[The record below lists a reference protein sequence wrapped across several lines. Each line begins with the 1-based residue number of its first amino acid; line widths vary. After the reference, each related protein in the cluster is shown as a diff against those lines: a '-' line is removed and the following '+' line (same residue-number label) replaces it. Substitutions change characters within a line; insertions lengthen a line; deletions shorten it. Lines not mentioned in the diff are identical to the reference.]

1 MVLSLPVPSFRSSTT
16 SPPLPA
22 GDNHQSATITE
33 ALRNNPFGITL
44 RSRSATAATASPAP
58 DKTQDQKELN
68 DALETLARIFPDVK
82 IEVFR
87 ELLVRFDGLSRLQ
100 VCVEQLLRH
109 KEEWVAGRWN
119 VPTASA
125 GSGDD
130 AVVPSPLDAGGEE
143 GGVPRNELFRT
154 DEYKASVKS
163 ALSKEFSSLSKSA
176 VDAVLAE
183 VNFCYIRAR
192 PTLRDLASKTWR
204 ATFNSMFPFKN
215 KKDKQDHPLVLW
227 KRQPDGE
234 LGPILKDTGCGEL
247 NRELHEALVAPML
260 RTRREEREARDLSLA
275 EKLNELEATAAN
287 AIYECEC
294 CLMEVTF
301 ERISTCSDNSHVICY
316 GCIQRTVQEAV
327 FGQGWSKS
335 VDVGRATLKCI
346 APFGH
351 EACHGN
357 LNSEIVKRAVFLDK
371 AGSETYLKFEGRLAS
386 EALLKSQLKLIR
398 CPCCSYAEV
407 DSAYHCPPEGIKW
420 HFRRQNVGDT
430 IILILIL
437 LDLIPLLLIP
447 VLVLFLIDPALVP
460 MILRNA
466 VLSLCLKARRKTFNC
481 SNPACRRI
489 SCIDCQKPWRDPHVC
504 HEPLLLDLRATVEA
518 ARTAAV
524 KRTCPRCGLSF
535 VKSSGCNKLTCV
547 CGYSMCYLCRKGLSP
562 PLNAADRRGRARR
575 RREGGMFNQE
585 NIFPVGRALP
595 MLEAENEE
603 PDSDEDESE
612 ILEGYRHFCEHF
624 RLTPGSRCSECTK
637 CELYQDVDE
646 EAVARRAGEKAER
659 EWNMRQGTSEAGVGA
674 LHVNN
679 DFSMIEGKG
688 RGRKLHGKGCS
699 YWLNEVWLEGRWK
712 TEGQAFVNWL
722 VEQTIVIED
731 I

>member
-1 MVLSLPVPSFRSSTT
+1 MVLSLSVPSFSRSSTT
-16 SPPLPA
+16 SPPHPA

-33 ALRNNPFGITL
+33 ALRNNPFGIPL
-44 RSRSATAATASPAP
+44 RSRPTAAVAASS

-68 DALETLARIFPDVK
+68 EALEILAQIFPDVK

-100 VCVEQLLRH
+100 VCVDQLLRH

-119 VPTASA
+119 VPTGSA

-130 AVVPSPLDAGGEE
+130 AVVPSPVDGEQLV
-143 GGVPRNELFRT
+143 VPRNEQFRT
-154 DEYKASVKS
+154 DEYKASVKL
-163 ALSKEFSSLSKSA
+163 ALSKEFSSLSRSA

-192 PTLRDLASKTWR
+192 PILRGLASKTWR
-204 ATFNSMFPFKN
+204 ATFNNILPFRS
-215 KKDKQDHPLVLW
+215 KKDKQEHPLVLW

-247 NRELHEALVAPML
+247 NRELHEALLAPML
-260 RTRREEREARDLSLA
+260 RMRREEREARDLSLA
-275 EKLNELEATAAN
+275 EELNEVEATAAN

-294 CLMEVTF
+294 CLMDVTF

-316 GCIQRTVQEAV
+316 GCIRRTLQEAV

-335 VDVGRATLKCI
+335 VDVEKATLKCL
-346 APFGH
+346 APFSH

-357 LNSEIVKRAVFLDK
+357 LNAEIVKRAVLLDK
-371 AGSETYLKFEGRLAS
+371 AGAETYLKFEGRLAS

-398 CPCCSYAEV
+398 CPYCSYAEV
-407 DSAYHCPPEGIKW
+407 DSAYHTSPEGIKW
-420 HFRRQNVGDT
+420 RFRRQKVGDT
-430 IILILIL
+430 IILMFIL
-437 LDLIPLLLIP
+437 LDLIPVFLIP
-447 VLVLFLIDPALVP
+447 VIVLFLIDPSLLS

-466 VLSLCLKARRKTFNC
+466 VLSLSLKARRKTFNC

-524 KRTCPRCGLSF
+524 KRTCPRCGMSF

-547 CGYSMCYLCRKGLSP
+547 CGYSMCYLCRKGLNP
-562 PLNAADRRGRARR
+562 PLNSVFRWGRAGRR
-575 RREGGMFNQE
+575 QQGGIPNQE
-585 NIFPVGRALP
+585 NIFPMGRGAP
-595 MLEAENEE
+595 RLEAQNEE
-603 PDSDEDESE
+603 LDPDEEDAEG
-612 ILEGYRHFCEHF
+612 EGYSHFCEHF

-646 EAVARRAGEKAER
+646 EDVARRAGEKAER
-659 EWNMRQGTSEAGVGA
+659 EWNMRQDTSGVGVGA
-674 LHVNN
+674 LHVND
-679 DFSMIEGKG
+679 DFAMTESKG
-688 RGRKLHGKGCS
+688 RILKLQGKGCN
-699 YWLNEVWLEGRWK
+699 YWLNEVWYEGRWK
-712 TEGQAFVNWL
+712 IEGQAFVNWL

>member
-1 MVLSLPVPSFRSSTT
+1 MVLSLSVPSFSRSSTT
-16 SPPLPA
+16 SPALPA

-44 RSRSATAATASPAP
+44 RSRSATAVTASSSA
-58 DKTQDQKELN
+58 DKTQAQKELN
-68 DALETLARIFPDVK
+68 EALEILAQIFPDVK
-82 IEVFR
+82 VEVFR
-87 ELLVRFDGLSRLQ
+87 ELLVRFDGLSQLQ

-119 VPTASA
+119 VPTGSA

-130 AVVPSPLDAGGEE
+130 AVVPSPVDGE
-143 GGVPRNELFRT
+143 GLVVPRNEQFRS
-154 DEYKASVKS
+154 DEYKASVKL
-163 ALSKEFSSLSKSA
+163 ALSKEFSSLSRSA

-192 PTLRDLASKTWR
+192 PILRDLASRTWR
-204 ATFNSMFPFKN
+204 ATINNILPFRS
-215 KKDKQDHPLVLW
+215 KKDKQEHPLVLW

-247 NRELHEALVAPML
+247 NRELHEALLAPML
-260 RTRREEREARDLSLA
+260 RMRREEREARDLSLA
-275 EKLNELEATAAN
+275 EELNEVEATAAN

-294 CLMEVTF
+294 CLMEVPF
-301 ERISTCSDNSHVICY
+301 ERISTCSDNLHFICY

-335 VDVGRATLKCI
+335 VDVEKATLKCL
-346 APFGH
+346 APFSH
-351 EACHGN
+351 EACQGN
-357 LNSEIVKRAVFLDK
+357 LNAEIVNRAVLLDK
-371 AGSETYLKFEGRLAS
+371 AGGETYLKFEGRLAS

-398 CPCCSYAEV
+398 CPYCSYAEV
-407 DSAYHCPPEGIKW
+407 DSVYHTSPEGIKW
-420 HFRRQNVGDT
+420 RFRRQNVGDT
-430 IILILIL
+430 IILTFIL

-447 VLVLFLIDPALVP
+447 VIIIFLVDPSLLS

-466 VLSLCLKARRKTFNC
+466 VLSLSLKARRKTFNC

-547 CGYSMCYLCRKGLSP
+547 CGYSMCYLCRKGLNP
-562 PLNAADRRGRARR
+562 PMNSAFRWGRAGRR
-575 RREGGMFNQE
+575 QEGGMFNQE
-585 NIFPVGRALP
+585 NIFPMGRGAP
-595 MLEAENEE
+595 RLEAQNEE
-603 PDSDEDESE
+603 PDPDEDDAEE
-612 ILEGYRHFCEHF
+612 QGYRHFCEHF

-646 EAVARRAGEKAER
+646 EDVARRAGEKAER
-659 EWNMRQGTSEAGVGA
+659 EWNMRQDNSGVGVGA

-679 DFSMIEGKG
+679 DFMTESKG
-688 RGRKLHGKGCS
+688 RILKLQGKSCN
-699 YWLNEVWLEGRWK
+699 YWLNEVWHEGRWK

-722 VEQTIVIED
+722 VEQTIIIED